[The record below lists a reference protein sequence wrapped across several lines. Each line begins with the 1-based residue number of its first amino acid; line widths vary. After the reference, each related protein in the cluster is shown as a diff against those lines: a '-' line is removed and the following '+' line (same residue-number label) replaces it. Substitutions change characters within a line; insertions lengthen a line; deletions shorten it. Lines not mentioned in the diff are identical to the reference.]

1 MDIYVIVSGEPNPE
15 FMMFADLV
23 IDARK
28 NSGPVIL
35 ENGTGEVHEVVV
47 ERKKYIMGDL
57 IPGSTF
63 AALYE
68 EVEG

>member
-35 ENGTGEVHEVVV
+35 ENGPGEAHEVVV
-47 ERKKYIMGDL
+47 ER
-57 IPGSTF
+57 T
-63 AALYE
+63 
-68 EVEG
+68 